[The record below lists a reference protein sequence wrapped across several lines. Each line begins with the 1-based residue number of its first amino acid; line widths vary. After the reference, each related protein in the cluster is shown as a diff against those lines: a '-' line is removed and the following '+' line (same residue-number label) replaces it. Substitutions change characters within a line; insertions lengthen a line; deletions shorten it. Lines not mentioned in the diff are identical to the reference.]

1 MTLFYSEPG
10 SGSSGRVPAFNPE
23 RNLSER
29 TAYILQSYSTFA
41 AMSKNSMRLNSGGP
55 TDDAPNWGS
64 LEDIHNT
71 VHILTGGAGK
81 EGQSKLPAR
90 EEGGHMYYVPNS
102 AFDPIFWL
110 RK

>member
-1 MTLFYSEPG
+1 MTLFYNEPG
-10 SGSSGRVPAFNPE
+10 TSERVPAFNPE

-41 AMSKNSMRLNSGGP
+41 AMSKNSMRLDPGGP

-64 LEDIHNT
+64 LEDIHNA
-71 VHILTGGAGK
+71 VHVLTGGVGK
-81 EGQSKLPAR
+81 EDNSGNQVR
-90 EEGGHMYYVPNS
+90 EGAGHMYYVPNS